1 MPRFS
6 VTEKENIQQRLLIE
20 GERLFAAYGI
30 KKVTIDDLVEAVNIA
45 KATFYT
51 FYESKE
57 YLYMD
62 IVQGIQKKIID
73 ELDTLLDHNN
83 DLSAK
88 ERVRLVFA
96 AMTQLMTQYPIL
108 SQIDSS
114 TIGLISRK
122 VSQER
127 LAVYLQQNFDA
138 AQSLSNHGVT
148 FSCDIKTASYT
159 FQTLYHSWIYLQ
171 DNGADDPEAVITILL
186 NGVIDQIVE

>member
-6 VTEKENIQQRLLIE
+6 DTEKENIQQRLLVE

-73 ELDTLLDHNN
+73 ELDTFLDHNN
-83 DLSAK
+83 VLSAK
-88 ERVRLVFA
+88 ERVRQVFTK
-96 AMTQLMTQYPIL
+96 MTQLMIQYPIL
-108 SQIDSS
+108 SRIDSS

>member
-6 VTEKENIQQRLLIE
+6 DTEKENIQQRLLVE

-62 IVQGIQKKIID
+62 IVQGIQKKIIN

-83 DLSAK
+83 DLSPK

-127 LAVYLQQNFDA
+127 LAAYLQQNFDA
-138 AQSLSNHGVT
+138 VQSLSNHGVT

-171 DNGADDPEAVITILL
+171 DNGADNPEAVITILL

>member
-6 VTEKENIQQRLLIE
+6 DTEKENIQQRLLVE

-73 ELDTLLDHNN
+73 ELDTFLDHNN
-83 DLSAK
+83 VLSAK
-88 ERVRLVFA
+88 ERVRQVFTK
-96 AMTQLMTQYPIL
+96 MTQLMIQYPIL
-108 SQIDSS
+108 SRIDSS

-122 VSQER
+122 VSQGR

>member
-6 VTEKENIQQRLLIE
+6 VTEKENIQQRLLVE

-73 ELDTLLDHNN
+73 ELDTFLDHNN
-83 DLSAK
+83 VLSAK
-88 ERVRLVFA
+88 ERVRQVFTK
-96 AMTQLMTQYPIL
+96 MTQLMIQYPIL
-108 SQIDSS
+108 SRIDSS

>member
-6 VTEKENIQQRLLIE
+6 DTEKENIQQRLLVE

-45 KATFYT
+45 KATFYR

-62 IVQGIQKKIID
+62 IVQGIQKKIIN

-83 DLSAK
+83 DLSPK

-114 TIGLISRK
+114 TVDLISRK

-127 LAVYLQQNFDA
+127 LAAYLQQNFDA